1 MFVFS
6 GQTGLPSGSLAWYVE
21 GFLAPVI
28 YLRRG
33 LTYTFKVEGGN
44 NPRSA
49 EFYHPFI
56 ITDEPVGGYY
66 RSSQC
71 LRVGLSSPRCSGC
84 RRSRGQRSECWRG
97 SSSPGDTSPTLW
109 TTWAGTGVVMARVV
123 TTECDG
129 RKCVWEHGP
138 GGDRRRDDEFKTFSE
153 FRNSLGLSCEED
165 SEPALLQVRA
175 GVRGVGGDDGVAG
188 DPQHHMARRGLL
200 QQLHHPLHGLE
211 DSHRGQLQTK
221 AQEAGLRCGL
231 AGQTGSCQLAGQS
244 GHLSAGIVSNNLN
257 YNINTLYIKWS
268 FKQDVLVVMFLRKHP
283 VTFQVER
290 RLKMKKVLLR

>member
-71 LRVGLSSPRCSGC
+71 LPVGLSSPRCSGC

-109 TTWAGTGVVMARVV
+109 TTWAGTESVMARMV
-123 TTECDG
+123 TTVSVMTGSVCG
-129 RKCVWEHGP
+129 STARVAT
-138 GGDRRRDDEFKTFSE
+138 GGGMTSSKHSASSGTASA
-153 FRNSLGLSCEED
+153 S
-165 SEPALLQVRA
+165 A
-175 GVRGVGGDDGVAG
+175 
-188 DPQHHMARRGLL
+188 ARRTAS
-200 QQLHHPLHGLE
+200 P
-211 DSHRGQLQTK
+211 
-221 AQEAGLRCGL
+221 RC
-231 AGQTGSCQLAGQS
+231 C
-244 GHLSAGIVSNNLN
+244 
-257 YNINTLYIKWS
+257 
-268 FKQDVLVVMFLRKHP
+268 R
-283 VTFQVER
+283 
-290 RLKMKKVLLR
+290 

>member
-1 MFVFS
+1 MFVIS

-71 LRVGLSSPRCSGC
+71 LRVRLSSPPCSGC

-109 TTWAGTGVVMARVV
+109 TTWAGTGIVMARTV
-123 TTECDG
+123 TTESVMTGSVCG
-129 RKCVWEHGP
+129 STARVAT
-138 GGDRRRDDEFKTFSE
+138 GGGMTSSKHSASSGTASA
-153 FRNSLGLSCEED
+153 S
-165 SEPALLQVRA
+165 A
-175 GVRGVGGDDGVAG
+175 
-188 DPQHHMARRGLL
+188 ARRTAS
-200 QQLHHPLHGLE
+200 P
-211 DSHRGQLQTK
+211 
-221 AQEAGLRCGL
+221 RC
-231 AGQTGSCQLAGQS
+231 C
-244 GHLSAGIVSNNLN
+244 
-257 YNINTLYIKWS
+257 
-268 FKQDVLVVMFLRKHP
+268 R
-283 VTFQVER
+283 
-290 RLKMKKVLLR
+290 

>member
-71 LRVGLSSPRCSGC
+71 LRVGLSSPPCSGC

-109 TTWAGTGVVMARVV
+109 TTWAGTGIVMARMV
-123 TTECDG
+123 TTESVMTGSVCG
-129 RKCVWEHGP
+129 STARVAT
-138 GGDRRRDDEFKTFSE
+138 GGGMTSSKHSASSGTASA
-153 FRNSLGLSCEED
+153 S
-165 SEPALLQVRA
+165 A
-175 GVRGVGGDDGVAG
+175 
-188 DPQHHMARRGLL
+188 ARRTAS
-200 QQLHHPLHGLE
+200 P
-211 DSHRGQLQTK
+211 
-221 AQEAGLRCGL
+221 RC
-231 AGQTGSCQLAGQS
+231 C
-244 GHLSAGIVSNNLN
+244 
-257 YNINTLYIKWS
+257 
-268 FKQDVLVVMFLRKHP
+268 R
-283 VTFQVER
+283 
-290 RLKMKKVLLR
+290 

>member
-71 LRVGLSSPRCSGC
+71 LRVGLSSPPCSGC

-109 TTWAGTGVVMARVV
+109 TTWAGTESVMARMV
-123 TTECDG
+123 TTVSVMTGSVCG
-129 RKCVWEHGP
+129 STARVAT
-138 GGDRRRDDEFKTFSE
+138 GGGMTSSKHSASSGTASA
-153 FRNSLGLSCEED
+153 S
-165 SEPALLQVRA
+165 A
-175 GVRGVGGDDGVAG
+175 
-188 DPQHHMARRGLL
+188 ARRTAS
-200 QQLHHPLHGLE
+200 P
-211 DSHRGQLQTK
+211 
-221 AQEAGLRCGL
+221 RC
-231 AGQTGSCQLAGQS
+231 C
-244 GHLSAGIVSNNLN
+244 
-257 YNINTLYIKWS
+257 
-268 FKQDVLVVMFLRKHP
+268 R
-283 VTFQVER
+283 
-290 RLKMKKVLLR
+290 

>member
-71 LRVGLSSPRCSGC
+71 LRVRLSSPPCSGC

-109 TTWAGTGVVMARVV
+109 TTWAGTESVMARTV
-123 TTECDG
+123 TTESVMTGSVCG
-129 RKCVWEHGP
+129 STARVAT
-138 GGDRRRDDEFKTFSE
+138 GGGMTSSKHSASSGTASA
-153 FRNSLGLSCEED
+153 S
-165 SEPALLQVRA
+165 A
-175 GVRGVGGDDGVAG
+175 
-188 DPQHHMARRGLL
+188 ARRTAS
-200 QQLHHPLHGLE
+200 P
-211 DSHRGQLQTK
+211 
-221 AQEAGLRCGL
+221 RC
-231 AGQTGSCQLAGQS
+231 C
-244 GHLSAGIVSNNLN
+244 
-257 YNINTLYIKWS
+257 
-268 FKQDVLVVMFLRKHP
+268 R
-283 VTFQVER
+283 
-290 RLKMKKVLLR
+290 

>member
-1 MFVFS
+1 MFVIS

-71 LRVGLSSPRCSGC
+71 LRVGLSSLPCSGC

-109 TTWAGTGVVMARVV
+109 TTWAGTEIVMSRMVITESVMTGSVCGSTARVA
-123 TTECDG
+123 T
-129 RKCVWEHGP
+129 
-138 GGDRRRDDEFKTFSE
+138 GGGMTSSKHSASSGTASA
-153 FRNSLGLSCEED
+153 S
-165 SEPALLQVRA
+165 A
-175 GVRGVGGDDGVAG
+175 
-188 DPQHHMARRGLL
+188 ARRTAS
-200 QQLHHPLHGLE
+200 P
-211 DSHRGQLQTK
+211 
-221 AQEAGLRCGL
+221 RC
-231 AGQTGSCQLAGQS
+231 C
-244 GHLSAGIVSNNLN
+244 
-257 YNINTLYIKWS
+257 
-268 FKQDVLVVMFLRKHP
+268 R
-283 VTFQVER
+283 
-290 RLKMKKVLLR
+290 

>member
-1 MFVFS
+1 MFVIS

-71 LRVGLSSPRCSGC
+71 LRVGLSSPPCSGC

-109 TTWAGTGVVMARVV
+109 TTWAGTESVMARTV
-123 TTECDG
+123 TTESVMTGSVCG
-129 RKCVWEHGP
+129 STARVAT
-138 GGDRRRDDEFKTFSE
+138 GGGMTSSKHSASSGTASA
-153 FRNSLGLSCEED
+153 S
-165 SEPALLQVRA
+165 A
-175 GVRGVGGDDGVAG
+175 
-188 DPQHHMARRGLL
+188 ARRTAS
-200 QQLHHPLHGLE
+200 P
-211 DSHRGQLQTK
+211 
-221 AQEAGLRCGL
+221 RC
-231 AGQTGSCQLAGQS
+231 C
-244 GHLSAGIVSNNLN
+244 
-257 YNINTLYIKWS
+257 
-268 FKQDVLVVMFLRKHP
+268 R
-283 VTFQVER
+283 
-290 RLKMKKVLLR
+290 

>member
-1 MFVFS
+1 MFVIS

-71 LRVGLSSPRCSGC
+71 LRVGLSSPPCSGC

-109 TTWAGTGVVMARVV
+109 TTWAGTGIVMARTV
-123 TTECDG
+123 TTESVMTGSVCG
-129 RKCVWEHGP
+129 STVRVATE
-138 GGDRRRDDEFKTFSE
+138 GGMTSSKHSASSGTASA
-153 FRNSLGLSCEED
+153 S
-165 SEPALLQVRA
+165 A
-175 GVRGVGGDDGVAG
+175 
-188 DPQHHMARRGLL
+188 ARRTAS
-200 QQLHHPLHGLE
+200 P
-211 DSHRGQLQTK
+211 
-221 AQEAGLRCGL
+221 RC
-231 AGQTGSCQLAGQS
+231 C
-244 GHLSAGIVSNNLN
+244 
-257 YNINTLYIKWS
+257 
-268 FKQDVLVVMFLRKHP
+268 R
-283 VTFQVER
+283 
-290 RLKMKKVLLR
+290 

>member
-71 LRVGLSSPRCSGC
+71 LRVGLSSPPCSGC

-109 TTWAGTGVVMARVV
+109 TTWAGTESVMARVE
-123 TTECDG
+123 TTESVMAGSVCG
-129 RKCVWEHGP
+129 STAQVAT
-138 GGDRRRDDEFKTFSE
+138 GGGMTSSKHSASSGTASA
-153 FRNSLGLSCEED
+153 S
-165 SEPALLQVRA
+165 A
-175 GVRGVGGDDGVAG
+175 
-188 DPQHHMARRGLL
+188 ARRTAS
-200 QQLHHPLHGLE
+200 P
-211 DSHRGQLQTK
+211 
-221 AQEAGLRCGL
+221 RC
-231 AGQTGSCQLAGQS
+231 C
-244 GHLSAGIVSNNLN
+244 
-257 YNINTLYIKWS
+257 
-268 FKQDVLVVMFLRKHP
+268 R
-283 VTFQVER
+283 
-290 RLKMKKVLLR
+290 

>member
-1 MFVFS
+1 MFVIS

-71 LRVGLSSPRCSGC
+71 LRVGLSSPPCSGC

-109 TTWAGTGVVMARVV
+109 TTWAGTESVMARMV
-123 TTECDG
+123 TAESVMTGSVCG
-129 RKCVWEHGP
+129 STAQVAT
-138 GGDRRRDDEFKTFSE
+138 GGGMTSSKHSASSGTASA
-153 FRNSLGLSCEED
+153 S
-165 SEPALLQVRA
+165 A
-175 GVRGVGGDDGVAG
+175 
-188 DPQHHMARRGLL
+188 ARRTAS
-200 QQLHHPLHGLE
+200 P
-211 DSHRGQLQTK
+211 
-221 AQEAGLRCGL
+221 RC
-231 AGQTGSCQLAGQS
+231 C
-244 GHLSAGIVSNNLN
+244 
-257 YNINTLYIKWS
+257 
-268 FKQDVLVVMFLRKHP
+268 R
-283 VTFQVER
+283 
-290 RLKMKKVLLR
+290 

>member
-1 MFVFS
+1 MFVIS

-71 LRVGLSSPRCSGC
+71 LRVGLSSPPCSGC

-109 TTWAGTGVVMARVV
+109 TTWAGTGIVMARTV
-123 TTECDG
+123 TTESVMTGSVCG
-129 RKCVWEHGP
+129 STARVAT
-138 GGDRRRDDEFKTFSE
+138 GGGMTSSKHSASSGTASA
-153 FRNSLGLSCEED
+153 S
-165 SEPALLQVRA
+165 A
-175 GVRGVGGDDGVAG
+175 
-188 DPQHHMARRGLL
+188 ARRTAS
-200 QQLHHPLHGLE
+200 P
-211 DSHRGQLQTK
+211 
-221 AQEAGLRCGL
+221 RC
-231 AGQTGSCQLAGQS
+231 C
-244 GHLSAGIVSNNLN
+244 
-257 YNINTLYIKWS
+257 
-268 FKQDVLVVMFLRKHP
+268 R
-283 VTFQVER
+283 
-290 RLKMKKVLLR
+290 

>member
-71 LRVGLSSPRCSGC
+71 LRVGLSSPPCSGC

-109 TTWAGTGVVMARVV
+109 TTWAGTESVMARTV
-123 TTECDG
+123 TAESVMTGSVCG
-129 RKCVWEHGP
+129 STVRVAT
-138 GGDRRRDDEFKTFSE
+138 GGGMTSSKHSASSGTASA
-153 FRNSLGLSCEED
+153 S
-165 SEPALLQVRA
+165 A
-175 GVRGVGGDDGVAG
+175 
-188 DPQHHMARRGLL
+188 ARRTAS
-200 QQLHHPLHGLE
+200 P
-211 DSHRGQLQTK
+211 
-221 AQEAGLRCGL
+221 RC
-231 AGQTGSCQLAGQS
+231 C
-244 GHLSAGIVSNNLN
+244 
-257 YNINTLYIKWS
+257 
-268 FKQDVLVVMFLRKHP
+268 R
-283 VTFQVER
+283 
-290 RLKMKKVLLR
+290 

>member
-109 TTWAGTGVVMARVV
+109 TTWAGTESVMARMV
-123 TTECDG
+123 TTVSVMTGSVCG
-129 RKCVWEHGP
+129 STARVAT
-138 GGDRRRDDEFKTFSE
+138 GGGTTSSKHSASSGTASA
-153 FRNSLGLSCEED
+153 S
-165 SEPALLQVRA
+165 A
-175 GVRGVGGDDGVAG
+175 
-188 DPQHHMARRGLL
+188 ARRTAS
-200 QQLHHPLHGLE
+200 P
-211 DSHRGQLQTK
+211 
-221 AQEAGLRCGL
+221 RC
-231 AGQTGSCQLAGQS
+231 C
-244 GHLSAGIVSNNLN
+244 
-257 YNINTLYIKWS
+257 
-268 FKQDVLVVMFLRKHP
+268 R
-283 VTFQVER
+283 
-290 RLKMKKVLLR
+290 